1 MNGKHFLLTKH
12 ERDRGDVVLDFV
24 IYEKENVAQI
34 LKYPIGGFTMPFGV
48 CYIGNRR
55 FGRDDYAS
63 LEVARETWREAIQ
76 LGWKPHEKDILSAK

>member
-1 MNGKHFLLTKH
+1 MIAKHFLLTKH
-12 ERDRGDVVLDFV
+12 EYDRGNLILDFI
-24 IYEKENVAQI
+24 IYENENVAQI

-55 FGRDDYAS
+55 FDRDDYAS

-76 LGWKPHEKDILSAK
+76 LGWKPHEKDILSTK